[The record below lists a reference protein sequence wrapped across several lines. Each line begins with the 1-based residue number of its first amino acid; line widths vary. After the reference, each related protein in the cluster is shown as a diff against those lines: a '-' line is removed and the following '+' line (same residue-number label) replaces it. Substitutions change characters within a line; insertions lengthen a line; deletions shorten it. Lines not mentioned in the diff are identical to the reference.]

1 MEYKAL
7 YRVSEVAEI
16 LQTNVNFVYKLIK
29 EKQLPAIKLGAAKV
43 RGRDLEMFINNYPES
58 SYEEINKEEV

>member
-43 RGRDLEMFINNYPES
+43 RGRDLENFINNYPVC
-58 SYEEINKEEV
+58 SYEEVDEDM

>member
-43 RGRDLEMFINNYPES
+43 RGRDLESFINNYPVC
-58 SYEEINKEEV
+58 SYEEVEEDM